1 MLFTAM
7 HSFYKSF
14 ALTSLFVAGFFGI
27 NPVRANTLPTLLP
40 GIGGGYRGQFYLA
53 ECNINTNYPCDATP
67 SDTLRWTS
75 GSTEWKIDPV
85 TFKAYGSYYNNNNQ
99 TFSVV
104 DLETGEQQEQYW
116 SRIDGV
122 LEIPGPLYGN
132 KWEAKYGAIDGG
144 FNIEQ
149 LDEHVDD
156 NATGISQN
164 VSNILNNTADI
175 ENNSLNIS
183 LNASQIQGNLSNIS
197 NNSSGISQNEAN
209 IQSNATEIGTNS
221 ANILSN
227 TNSIDRNIFEIDE
240 NRNSINSLEMNYV
253 EISGQELPKIQ
264 ANALAIETSAA
275 NILSNTNSIDRNIFE
290 IDENRNSINSL
301 EMNYVEISG
310 QELPKIQANALAIE
324 TSAANILSNT
334 NSIDRNIFDITE
346 NRRLIDDAGL
356 EIVFNSTDISQ
367 NSSNIAQNRS
377 EIQANSSAIE
387 TNATDIATA
396 AAGVT
401 DNASAIESNASAI
414 DANASDIRSN
424 ASKVATN
431 KKNITKNK
439 RSIKSNASNVS
450 KNKKNITRNRQTIKS
465 NALSIEGNS
474 SEIESL
480 FERINNPNTAQVR
493 ANGLSV
499 RGRNLIEVSD
509 GVTSIG
515 ENSVKFQEDNGI
527 EQMWAEDKDDNI
539 IDINIA
545 KGSDLLINGNSVQG
559 QINDNRSAITSNR
572 NNINSLGEGVA
583 ASTALSSALTALPT
597 VSADSQLTCGVGT
610 GTYSGATALALGCA
624 SRIND
629 RLSMNIGGSKVFQ
642 GSSNYEYGSGSLD
655 SYSARAGLV
664 MKLGKIHDSSASKQK
679 LQARL
684 EQVERENTELHERY
698 SVIEQQN
705 NLIRNQNQQLMARLE
720 RLEAI
725 ALGLHSKAGQLA
737 VVPRSVA
744 E

>member
-1 MLFTAM
+1 M

-116 SRIDGV
+116 SRIDDV

-197 NNSSGISQNEAN
+197 NNLSGISQNEAN

-275 NILSNTNSIDRNIFE
+275 NILSNTNSIDRNIF
-290 IDENRNSINSL
+290 
-301 EMNYVEISG
+301 
-310 QELPKIQANALAIE
+310 
-324 TSAANILSNT
+324 
-334 NSIDRNIFDITE
+334 DITE
-346 NRRLIDDAGL
+346 NRRLIDEAGL

>member
-1 MLFTAM
+1 MIQNE
-7 HSFYKSF
+7 SD
-14 ALTSLFVAGFFGI
+14 I
-27 NPVRANTLPTLLP
+27 QANVLD
-40 GIGGGYRGQFYLA
+40 IGHNMG
-53 ECNINTNYPCDATP
+53 NILDNMN
-67 SDTLRWTS
+67 
-75 GSTEWKIDPV
+75 
-85 TFKAYGSYYNNNNQ
+85 
-99 TFSVV
+99 
-104 DLETGEQQEQYW
+104 
-116 SRIDGV
+116 
-122 LEIPGPLYGN
+122 
-132 KWEAKYGAIDGG
+132 
-144 FNIEQ
+144 NIER
-149 LDEHVDD
+149 
-156 NATGISQN
+156 NANDIALNVTTIEDLRQSTINGI
-164 VSNILNNTADI
+164 DR
-175 ENNSLNIS
+175 
-183 LNASQIQGNLSNIS
+183 
-197 NNSSGISQNEAN
+197 NEAN
-209 IQSNATEIGTNS
+209 IAH
-221 ANILSN
+221 N
-227 TNSIDRNIFEIDE
+227 T
-240 NRNSINSLEMNYV
+240 
-253 EISGQELPKIQ
+253 SG
-264 ANALAIETSAA
+264 
-275 NILSNTNSIDRNIFE
+275 
-290 IDENRNSINSL
+290 
-301 EMNYVEISG
+301 
-310 QELPKIQANALAIE
+310 
-324 TSAANILSNT
+324 
-334 NSIDRNIFDITE
+334 
-346 NRRLIDDAGL
+346 
-356 EIVFNSTDISQ
+356 
-367 NSSNIAQNRS
+367 
-377 EIQANSSAIE
+377 IQANSSAIE
-387 TNATDIATA
+387 TNASDVETA
-396 AAGVT
+396 VAGVS
-401 DNASAIESNASAI
+401 DNASAIESNTSAI
-414 DANASDIRSN
+414 DTNASDIRSN

-431 KKNITKNK
+431 KKNISKNK
-439 RSIKSNASNVS
+439 RSIKSNTSNIFKNKTSIKSNASNVS
-450 KNKKNITRNRQTIKS
+450 KNKKNITRNRQVIKS
-465 NALSIEGNS
+465 NALSIEDNS
-474 SEIESL
+474 SEIASL
-480 FERINNPNTAQVR
+480 FERIDNPNTAQVR

-515 ENSVKFQEDNGI
+515 ENSVKFQEVNGI

-684 EQVERENTELHERY
+684 EQVERENTELHEKY
-698 SVIEQQN
+698 SIIEQQN